1 MFDENRVKLYIS
13 LSFTLGIL
21 LTLGF
26 KDVYPDLERRYRQR
40 RRGTSTWSDPLGRF
54 RGSSEKVT
62 LQDNDVEDPSP
73 AGKPLVETPKGIEST
88 IGNTPLFRINSL
100 SDATGCEILAKAEFL
115 NGAGQSPKDRVALNI
130 ILTAEAAGL
139 LTPHSGDTIYEGT
152 VGSTGISL
160 ATLCRA
166 RGYKAH
172 ICMPSDVAVEKSDLL
187 EKLGAI
193 VEKVRPAP
201 ITDRNHFVNLA
212 KRRAEEHTKDAG
224 KPGRGI
230 FADQFENEANWK
242 AHFEATG
249 PEIYAQ
255 TPHPIDALVLGS
267 GTGGTITGLS
277 LYLKPLLPHLHI
289 CLADPQG
296 SGLYNKIHHNVLFS
310 ATEREGTRRRHQTD
324 TLVEGIGCN
333 RLTQNFSAG
342 MHCVDDAVRVSD
354 AEALGMARWLV
365 ERDGIFVGSS
375 SAVNCVAAVRTARK
389 LGPGKRVVTIL
400 CDSGTRH
407 LSKFW
412 KEAGGVGGKDDI
424 TLDDVLAGRWK
435 GEDEK
440 VDEVEET
447 KNMEETKDVEE
458 ERRVSSDELRL
469 PTY

>member
-1 MFDENRVKLYIS
+1 MFDENRVKIYIG

-26 KDVYPDLERRYRQR
+26 KDVYPDLERRYRRR

-54 RGSSEKVT
+54 RESSEKVI
-62 LQDNDVEDPSP
+62 LQDNEANPSL
-73 AGKPLVETPKGIEST
+73 AGKPNLEIPAGIESA
-88 IGNTPLFRINSL
+88 IGNTPLFRIKSL
-100 SDATGCEILAKAEFL
+100 SDATGCDILAKAEFL

-172 ICMPSDVAVEKSDLL
+172 ICMPSDVAIEKSDLL

-212 KRRAEEHTKDAG
+212 KRRAEEHTRDESR
-224 KPGRGI
+224 PGRGI
-230 FADQFENEANWK
+230 FADQFENEANWR
-242 AHFEATG
+242 AHFETTG
-249 PEIYAQ
+249 PELYSQ
-255 TPHPIDALVLGS
+255 TSHQMDALVLGA
-267 GTGGTITGLS
+267 GTGGTISGLS
-277 LYLKPLLPHLHI
+277 LYLKPLLPSLHI

-296 SGLYNKIHHNVLFS
+296 SGLYHKIHHNVLFS
-310 ATEREGTRRRHQTD
+310 PTEREGTRRRHQTD

-333 RLTQNFSAG
+333 RLTANFAAG
-342 MHCVDDAVRVSD
+342 MQHVSDAVRVSD
-354 AEALGMARWLV
+354 DEALAMARWLV

-389 LGPGKRVVTIL
+389 LGRGKRVMTIL

-412 KEAGGVGGKDDI
+412 REAGSVGGKDDL
-424 TLDDVLAGRWK
+424 TLDDVLAGKWR
-435 GEDEK
+435 GAATEK
-440 VDEVEET
+440 
-447 KNMEETKDVEE
+447 VEE
-458 ERRVSSDELRL
+458 EKEVENVEEMRVSSDELRL